1 MDYNSTIAP
10 ECSAEEFTERLAHSG
25 ILGMKWGKRN
35 GPPYPLSN
43 KQRSAAERDANPT
56 SASAKDRYDDSDSKS
71 GHSSGKRELTP
82 EEIDK
87 LVLQNQQRIMY
98 SDDYEYIWK
107 NRQKLTTEQWQE
119 VSKRVTAQKV
129 LFDNMAKTHKPTKKE
144 KFMKKVN
151 KFGSA
156 AGKAY
161 KFYNANQKAIEKLYK
176 DVSKAVNA
184 AEQAEKVAK

>member
-71 GHSSGKRELTP
+71 GHSSGKHELTP

-144 KFMKKVN
+144 KFMKKIN

-176 DVSKAVNA
+176 DVSKAVK
-184 AEQAEKVAK
+184 EAEKEA

>member
-10 ECSAEEFTERLAHSG
+10 ECSAEEFADRLSHSG

-43 KQRSAAERDANPT
+43 KQRSAAEREANPT

-71 GHSSGKRELTP
+71 GHSPGKRELTP

-87 LVLQNQQRIMY
+87 LVLDNQQRIMY

-107 NRQKLTTEQWQE
+107 NRQKLTTQQWEE
-119 VSKRVTAQKV
+119 VANRVKAQKV
-129 LFDNMAKTHKPTKKE
+129 LYDNLAKTHKPTKKE
-144 KFMKKVN
+144 KFMKTVKQ
-151 KFGSA
+151 FGSF
-156 AGKAY
+156 AGKAHEFY
-161 KFYNANQKAIEKLYK
+161 KTNQQAIEKLYK
-176 DVSKAVNA
+176 DVSKAAKA
-184 AEQAEKVAK
+184 AEQAEKAAK